1 MTFQPG
7 TRTSLATFPK
17 RPTPGRL
24 YGLPVAGGDWVT
36 VRVDVDRQGSTYRW
50 CSRLTPGAG
59 EGNRQQFV
67 DWATALG
74 AT

>member
-7 TRTSLATFPK
+7 TRTTLDTFPA

-24 YGLPVAGGDWVT
+24 YGLPVAGDWVT

-59 EGNRQQFV
+59 EGSRQQFL
-67 DWATALG
+67 DWAAGLG
-74 AT
+74 RAA